1 MGETITGESVFDIE
15 LVERALPVIDGVI
28 VRRSRHWKLALDAR
42 DDVRSEVFVRLVK
55 RLKDD
60 DSGPIG
66 GFEEYVAGVTSRVI
80 DDVIRSAAPEWA
92 RLKHRVRYVLTH
104 DDRFRVAAFAD
115 GRILCALR
123 STPLLGQKRVQTQ
136 AAMALAE
143 TMIDLMRGHE
153 PRTVDELVSAV
164 AQRTGIAEPAQL
176 DADSVAAVHLTGA
189 ESAVESAQYFARLWS
204 EILQLPPRQRLAL
217 LLNARDAAGE
227 SVLRLLIS
235 ETIVSA
241 REIAAALDVRE
252 AELDALWSRLPLM
265 DAAIAERL
273 RVTRQQVI
281 NLRKAARD
289 RLARRMARLR

>member
-1 MGETITGESVFDIE
+1 MTETISAFDVE
-15 LVERALPVIDGVI
+15 LVDRALPVIDAVI
-28 VRRSRHWKLALDAR
+28 GRRNRHWKLTLDVR

-55 RLKDD
+55 RLRDEE
-60 DSGPIG
+60 SEPIG

-115 GRILCALR
+115 GRIVCSLR
-123 STPLLGQKRVQTQ
+123 LTPVLGAKRVQTQ
-136 AAMALAE
+136 AATALAQ
-143 TMIDLMRGHE
+143 TMIELMRDHAQ
-153 PRTVDELVSAV
+153 PTVDELVSAV
-164 AQRTGIAEPAQL
+164 AQRTGIAEPVHI
-176 DADSVAAVHLTGA
+176 DGDSVVAVRAADV
-189 ESAVESAQYFARLWS
+189 ESAVESTQYFSRLWS
-204 EILQLPPRQRLAL
+204 EIVQLPARQRLAL

-235 ETIVSA
+235 EKIVTAS
-241 REIAAALDVRE
+241 EIAAALEVD
-252 AELDALWSRLPLM
+252 AADLDALWNDLPLM
-265 DAAIAERL
+265 DSAIAERL
-273 RVTRQQVI
+273 QVTRQQVI

>member
-1 MGETITGESVFDIE
+1 MTETISAFDVE
-15 LVERALPVIDGVI
+15 LVDRALPVIDAVI
-28 VRRSRHWKLALDAR
+28 GRRHRHWKLTLDVR

-55 RLKDD
+55 RLRDEE
-60 DSGPIG
+60 SEPIG

-115 GRILCALR
+115 DRIVCSLR
-123 STPLLGQKRVQTQ
+123 STPVLGTRRVQTQ
-136 AAMALAE
+136 AAMALAQ
-143 TMIDLMRGHE
+143 TMIELMRDHGQ
-153 PRTVDELVSAV
+153 RTVDELVSAV
-164 AQRTGIAEPAQL
+164 AQRTGIAEPVRI
-176 DADSVAAVHLTGA
+176 DGDSVVAVRAADV
-189 ESAVESAQYFARLWS
+189 ESAVESTQYFARLWS
-204 EILQLPPRQRLAL
+204 EIVQLPARQRLAL

-235 ETIVSA
+235 EKIVTA
-241 REIAAALDVRE
+241 REIAAALEIDA
-252 AELDALWSRLPLM
+252 AELDALWSRLPFM
-265 DAAIAERL
+265 DITIAERL

-281 NLRKAARD
+281 NLRRAARD